1 MDKKMKVSIEKP
13 LDFSLRLFIN
23 NLLEKIMHEDDAW
36 MISEKLPLRTVDN
49 LIYAMLKLFQKK
61 DFIIIESHD
70 VWSVDSTL
78 AKIIVPLLKEYRNNL
93 TGYPVSIDLKDVPKE
108 LRDEEDMSKAWEY
121 IVDEMI
127 WAFSQKDTD
136 WENQFYVLR
145 TDIDYKEINI
155 PIKEELWAKNDKKGH
170 DKYYRRIQKG
180 YKLFGRYYDNLWT

>member
-1 MDKKMKVSIEKP
+1 MKVSIEKP